1 MSSSSSAKPF
11 IALLALA
18 GFALEAGTAAAFPF
32 SAGFTGTFAVELFAA
47 GLAADLAAGAFAA
60 VFADLAAGFGAALT
74 DLAVAFAAAL
84 AAGFAELFVG
94 VLVAVFAGAFAAVFA
109 AGLAAD
115 FAAVLTAD
123 FAAVLTADFDVPEE
137 VVLATGLAFAAAFVT
152 VFAAGFGAA
161 AFGCVFF
168 TALVAMVEVSLALEV
183 FVPEVLSAEERKRLD
198 SKPPRFLPEPASTA
212 FLTTVASRCPHRF
225 AE

>member
-1 MSSSSSAKPF
+1 VF
-11 IALLALA
+11 
-18 GFALEAGTAAAFPF
+18 F
-32 SAGFTGTFAVELFAA
+32 V
-47 GLAADLAAGAFAA
+47 GAF
-60 VFADLAAGFGAALT
+60 
-74 DLAVAFAAAL
+74 
-84 AAGFAELFVG
+84 
-94 VLVAVFAGAFAAVFA
+94 VAVFAGAFAAVFA
-109 AGLAAD
+109 AGFAVGFSAAFAAG
-115 FAAVLTAD
+115 FAAVLT
-123 FAAVLTADFDVPEE
+123 VDFDVPAE
-137 VVLATGLAFAAAFVT
+137 VVFATGLAFAAGFAT

-212 FLTTVASRCPHRF
+212 FLATVASRCPHRF